1 MKIKKYFVGFVAS
14 TMLVSTCYCIKP
26 VEAIDFS
33 KDEAK
38 YMSLCASGKL
48 TNSNKKTCEEFNSYL
63 KAKNKKL
70 KKDLENQKSAAA
82 STTQTL
88 DSVQKKLI
96 SLNSYS
102 FFTFHSLFLHI
113 LIQYVS
119 ICVQNTSLFF
129 IVIVPISTI

>member
-1 MKIKKYFVGFVAS
+1 
-14 TMLVSTCYCIKP
+14 MLVSTCYCIKP

-33 KDEAK
+33 KDESK

-88 DSVQKKLI
+88 DSVQKKLN
-96 SLNSYS
+96 SLNSDISLSSCLSISVTSSLVVLYITAINSSPPSRPTKYS
-102 FFTFHSLFLHI
+102 SETAMRSCLAKE
-113 LIQYVS
+113 
-119 ICVQNTSLFF
+119 
-129 IVIVPISTI
+129 

>member
-70 KKDLENQKSAAA
+70 RLYTKTGGEIYPAPVFLY
-82 STTQTL
+82 
-88 DSVQKKLI
+88 
-96 SLNSYS
+96 LNRHS
-102 FFTFHSLFLHI
+102 FHTVLQFK
-113 LIQYVS
+113 
-119 ICVQNTSLFF
+119 
-129 IVIVPISTI
+129 

>member
-48 TNSNKKTCEEFNSYL
+48 TNSNKKH
-63 KAKNKKL
+63 AKNSTAISK
-70 KKDLENQKSAAA
+70 QKIRS
-82 STTQTL
+82 
-88 DSVQKKLI
+88 
-96 SLNSYS
+96 
-102 FFTFHSLFLHI
+102 
-113 LIQYVS
+113 
-119 ICVQNTSLFF
+119 
-129 IVIVPISTI
+129 

>member
-1 MKIKKYFVGFVAS
+1 
-14 TMLVSTCYCIKP
+14 MLVSTCYCIKP

-33 KDEAK
+33 KDESK

-70 KKDLENQKSAAA
+70 KRFRKSKSAAA

-88 DSVQKKLI
+88 DSVQK
-96 SLNSYS
+96 S
-102 FFTFHSLFLHI
+102 
-113 LIQYVS
+113 
-119 ICVQNTSLFF
+119 
-129 IVIVPISTI
+129 

>member
-1 MKIKKYFVGFVAS
+1 
-14 TMLVSTCYCIKP
+14 MLVSTCYCIKP

-82 STTQTL
+82 STTPNIRQCT
-88 DSVQKKLI
+88 KE
-96 SLNSYS
+96 
-102 FFTFHSLFLHI
+102 T
-113 LIQYVS
+113 
-119 ICVQNTSLFF
+119 
-129 IVIVPISTI
+129 

>member
-48 TNSNKKTCEEFNSYL
+48 TNSNKKTCE
-63 KAKNKKL
+63 
-70 KKDLENQKSAAA
+70 
-82 STTQTL
+82 
-88 DSVQKKLI
+88 
-96 SLNSYS
+96 
-102 FFTFHSLFLHI
+102 
-113 LIQYVS
+113 
-119 ICVQNTSLFF
+119 
-129 IVIVPISTI
+129 

>member
-63 KAKNKKL
+63 KAKNKKSG
-70 KKDLENQKSAAA
+70 KYDFWVNDGQVNNK
-82 STTQTL
+82 
-88 DSVQKKLI
+88 
-96 SLNSYS
+96 Y
-102 FFTFHSLFLHI
+102 
-113 LIQYVS
+113 
-119 ICVQNTSLFF
+119 TSLKDWL
-129 IVIVPISTI
+129 SGGELKEY

>member
-33 KDEAK
+33 KDESK

-70 KKDLENQKSAAA
+70 KKDLENQKSTAAV
-82 STTQTL
+82 SYTHL
-88 DSVQKKLI
+88 DVYKRQL
-96 SLNSYS
+96 
-102 FFTFHSLFLHI
+102 
-113 LIQYVS
+113 Q
-119 ICVQNTSLFF
+119 C
-129 IVIVPISTI
+129 PTID

>member
-88 DSVQKKLI
+88 DSVQK
-96 SLNSYS
+96 S
-102 FFTFHSLFLHI
+102 
-113 LIQYVS
+113 
-119 ICVQNTSLFF
+119 
-129 IVIVPISTI
+129 